1 MATYPLTMAS
11 RTQTKKGEK
20 AAMARYMIVY
30 VQNGNTKA
38 QFDNSMNKLMNIQDN
53 LFRFGVKS
61 VQWYVLNRYNEYV
74 CLSTAITNR

>member
-1 MATYPLTMAS
+1 MATYPLMMAS
-11 RTQTKKGEK
+11 QKANKEK
-20 AAMARYMIVY
+20 ERKAMARYMIVY
-30 VQNGNTKA
+30 VQNGNTMA
-38 QFDNSMNKLMNIQDN
+38 QFNNSMNKLMNIQDN